1 MVTTTKTAN
10 YVGPFADGEDKRVQF
25 KLQAIKR
32 KIPNPHQHFTTDELK
47 LNFERIYREAK
58 SIFKVNKN

>member
-1 MVTTTKTAN
+1 LKQGEFIT
-10 YVGPFADGEDKRVQF
+10 FADGEYKRVQF

-32 KIPNPHQHFTTDELK
+32 EIPYPHQHFTTDELK

-58 SIFKVNKN
+58 SIFKVN